1 MKILVTND
9 DGIDSPGIY
18 ALVHALREIGHVT
31 VVAPDR
37 QQSAVGHALTVSS
50 PLRAVPFH
58 RDGEMF
64 GYAVNGTPADCV
76 KLGVSSLLTAKPDM
90 VISGINHGT
99 NSSINILYSGT
110 VSAATEAM
118 MMGIPA
124 MAVSLSSFSYEADMS
139 GAAYYAKLIAK
150 QLLSLPI
157 PSGTLLNMNVPAIP
171 AGMLKGMRFTRLSKS
186 MWEDKYEKRYDPMDR
201 EYYWIRGT
209 YHTIDADGMTDDG
222 ALAEGYV
229 SVTPIRYE
237 LTNSDILETL
247 RAIDICP

>member
-9 DGIDSPGIY
+9 DGIDSPGIH
-18 ALVHALREIGHVT
+18 ALVHALRTIGHVT

-50 PLRAVPFH
+50 PLRAIPFH

-76 KLGVSSLLTAKPDM
+76 KLGISSLLTAKPEL
-90 VISGINHGT
+90 VVSGINHGANT
-99 NSSINILYSGT
+99 SINILYSGT

-124 MAVSLSSFSYEADMS
+124 IAVSLTSFSYDADMS
-139 GAAYYAKLIAK
+139 GAADYAAIIA
-150 QLLSLPI
+150 QQMTSYNLPK
-157 PSGTLLNMNVPAIP
+157 GTLLNVNVPAIP
-171 AGMLKGMRFTRLSKS
+171 AGLLKGMRFTQLSKS
-186 MWEDKYEKRYDPMDR
+186 MWEDKYEKRYDPMER

-209 YHTIDADGMTDDG
+209 YHTIEADGNTDDG
-222 ALAEGYV
+222 AVAEGYV
-229 SVTPIRYE
+229 SVTPIHYQ
-237 LTNSDILETL
+237 LTDEHTLQSL
-247 RAIDICP
+247 RAL